1 MTIPY
6 SAGTISLTNGSAVVT
21 GIGTAWQTALIA
33 GGTIYV
39 QAAGNPLPI
48 LTVDSNTQITAAL
61 KWTGAT
67 GTYSYALIRDTA
79 HDAQLV
85 ANATALARLLAGME
99 AGTIFKY
106 NAEGDTAGR
115 SFYDGRPKGFAYLDI
130 SVNPAR
136 LWIKAADAAGN
147 WAGPF
152 SYAQGE
158 QGIPGPAGLVNWRG
172 NYEAGTAYA
181 RNDAVYHNG
190 SAFIAIQATTGNA
203 PPVLPATSNAWW
215 WVMAV
220 KGSDGASFTLPGRL
234 GSDGTDNVVTNFD
247 TALQNGWYGAAPGAA
262 AAPNPTEYFL
272 IDVSTWNGG
281 WVRQTA
287 WGLSAFG
294 AGNTNSYQRECVNG
308 TWYPWYHVL
317 ASVAELDARYAQIG
331 SAGSY
336 SPEIMVGMTLANA
349 PVDLDHDITISPG
362 QRRNTANTT
371 NMDLAAAI
379 TKRID
384 AAWAAGNNAGGLD
397 TGTVAANKTYFLHV
411 IKNTTTNVVDV
422 LFSLSPTAP
431 AMPSGYT
438 ARRRLG
444 AVLTDASANIHPFL
458 QTGGWFYH
466 LNALPGGGSVAIS
479 SAAQAVT
486 LAKVPL
492 GIKVIADVAFM
503 ASGGSSNVLSVCDQ
517 DLGDATIN
525 DCVGVMSASA
535 QIYRLQIMTDAAAR
549 VNVRSQ
555 NPATMDLFYRGWF
568 DERQG

>member
-1 MTIPY
+1 MTTPY

-67 GTYSYALIRDTA
+67 GPYSYALIRDTA

-115 SFYDGRPKGFAYLDI
+115 AFYDGRPKGFAYLDI

-136 LWIKAADAAGN
+136 LWIKSADAAGN

-152 SYAQGE
+152 NYAQGQ
-158 QGIPGPAGLVNWRG
+158 QGIAGPAGLVNWRG
-172 NYEAGTAYA
+172 NYAAGTAYA

-190 SAFIAIQATTGNA
+190 SAFIALQATTGNA
-203 PPVLPATSNAWW
+203 PPVLPTTSNAWW
-215 WVMAV
+215 SVMAV
-220 KGSDGASFTLPGRL
+220 KGTDGAGGGDVTGPASSTLNRVATFAGTTGKVIKDSGVVLGNSASRNVGTAAGTVASGDDPRFTSSG
-234 GSDGTDNVVTNFD
+234 
-247 TALQNGWYGAAPGAA
+247 
-262 AAPNPTEYFL
+262 
-272 IDVSTWNGG
+272 
-281 WVRQTA
+281 
-287 WGLSAFG
+287 
-294 AGNTNSYQRECVNG
+294 
-308 TWYPWYHVL
+308 
-317 ASVAELDARYAQIG
+317 
-331 SAGSY
+331 Y

-349 PVDLDHDITISPG
+349 PADLDHDITISPG

-371 NMDLAAAI
+371 NMDLVSAI

-397 TGTVAANKTYFLHV
+397 TGTVAANKTYFLHA
-411 IKNTTTNVVDV
+411 IKNTTTNVVDA

-431 AMPSGYT
+431 AMPSGYA

-444 AVLTDASANIHPFL
+444 PVLTDASANIYPFL

-466 LNALPGGGSVAIS
+466 LNSFE
-479 SAAQAVT
+479 SAQIDFNPDVSFSVT
-486 LAKVPL
+486 LDKMPL
-492 GIKVIADVAFM
+492 GIKVIADISFLTA
-503 ASGGSSNVLSVCDQ
+503 GGSAAVLSVCDQ

-525 DCVGVMSASA
+525 DCVGVYGAA
-535 QIYRLQIMTDAAAR
+535 ATVFNIKILTDAAR
-549 VNVRSQ
+549 RINLRSSGGGNVYVYS
-555 NPATMDLFYRGWF
+555 RGWF

>member
-1 MTIPY
+1 MTTPY

-48 LTVDSNTQITAAL
+48 LTVDSDTKITAAL

-67 GTYSYALIRDTA
+67 GTYSYALIRDTT

-215 WVMAV
+215 SVMAV
-220 KGSDGASFTLPGRL
+220 KGSDGTSFTLPSRL
-234 GSDGTDNVVTNFD
+234 ENATTVLDAVAGGWD
-247 TALQNGWYGAAPGAA
+247 TATAPGYYTGRAGTENAPAA
-262 AAPNPTEYFL
+262 GSYFGH
-272 IDVSTWNGG
+272 VTKHNSTGY
-281 WVRQTA
+281 VRQELWNST
-287 WGLSAFG
+287 G
-294 AGNTNSYQRECVNG
+294 AGGYVRFQVNNVWG
-308 TWYPWYHVL
+308 QFLPTIDTQQ
-317 ASVAELDARYAQIG
+317 AMDARYAQIG

-444 AVLTDASANIHPFL
+444 AVLTDANANIHPFL

-466 LNALPGGGSVAIS
+466 LNAFE
-479 SAAQAVT
+479 SAQIDFNPNVSFSVT
-486 LAKVPL
+486 LDKMPL
-492 GIKVIADVAFM
+492 GIKVIADISFLTA
-503 ASGGSSNVLSVCDQ
+503 GGSAAVLSVCDQ

-525 DCVGVMSASA
+525 DCVGVYGAA
-535 QIYRLQIMTDAAAR
+535 ATVFNIKILTDAAR
-549 VNVRSQ
+549 RINLRSSGGGNVYVYS
-555 NPATMDLFYRGWF
+555 RGWF

>member
-1 MTIPY
+1 MTTPY

-39 QAAGNPLPI
+39 QAEGNPLPI

-136 LWIKAADAAGN
+136 LWIKSADAAGN

-172 NYEAGTAYA
+172 NYAAGTAYA

-220 KGSDGASFTLPGRL
+220 KGSDGASFALPGRL
-234 GSDGTDNVVTNFD
+234 GPQPADVGDWNL
-247 TALQNGWYGAAPGAA
+247 AIENGWYRSTP
-262 AAPNPTEYFL
+262 
-272 IDVSTWNGG
+272 VSLNSPDDGVYWCGLVQNWNNA
-281 WVRQTA
+281 WVRQTVWSLGA
-287 WGLSAFG
+287 SAGDTITWQRDFVAGETWGA
-294 AGNTNSYQRECVNG
+294 
-308 TWYPWYHVL
+308 WYPVL
-317 ASVAELDARYAQIG
+317 SSQAELDARYAQIG

-444 AVLTDASANIHPFL
+444 AVLTDANANIHPFL
-458 QTGGWFYH
+458 QTGGWFFH
-466 LNALPGGGSVAIS
+466 LDALPGGGSVAIS